1 MMEKLNVLMVSDDF
15 YPSVGGIAAH
25 VLEISRAIS
34 ALGHNVVLL
43 TKIYD
48 PKNELPEEVYV
59 GNVRVVRV
67 RVSNRRKI
75 RALEFMYK
83 GRRKIK
89 QLLEED
95 VFQVIHWHKLIADS
109 VITKIPFDGV
119 KIFTN
124 HSSTFLNWYA
134 QKKFTR
140 CRVLLGHMDG
150 VIAPSS
156 ELTSK
161 IAMVLP
167 KKAARNISNGVDV
180 SKFYPDKMM
189 RRVMRLKL
197 GYEAS
202 DKVVMIARRLEE
214 KNGVLYFTKAI
225 PKMLANNPTI
235 QILIVGSGSQEA
247 AIRTFIEE
255 NDMEERVT
263 IVTGVM
269 NPEMPH
275 YFNAAD
281 VVVLPSLMEATSI
294 AGLEA
299 MACGKP
305 LVGTSVG
312 GIPEIISPH
321 ETGLLVP
328 AKSIESLANGVLE
341 MLADEKKL
349 LEMGDKAL
357 KAVHDNFAWQEIA
370 RKTVAFYKQ
379 NLEA

>member
-1 MMEKLNVLMVSDDF
+1 MTEKLNVLMVSDDF

-34 ALGHNVVLL
+34 SLGHNVVLL
-43 TKIYD
+43 TKLYD
-48 PKNELPEEVYV
+48 PENNLPEEEYID
-59 GNVRVVRV
+59 NVRVVRIK
-67 RVSNRRKI
+67 VSNRRKI

-89 QLLEED
+89 QLLRENT
-95 VFQVIHWHKLIADS
+95 FQVIHWHKLIADS
-109 VITKIPFDGV
+109 IITKVPFDGV

-124 HSSTFLNWYA
+124 HSSTFLHWYE

-161 IAMVLP
+161 IADILP
-167 KKAARNISNGVDV
+167 EKPARNISNGVDI
-180 SKFYPDKMM
+180 SKFFPSN
-189 RRVMRLKL
+189 VMRSNMRVKL
-197 GYEAS
+197 GYRFE

-225 PKMLANNPTI
+225 PKMVAKDPTI
-235 QILIVGSGSQEA
+235 QILIVGSGSQED

-255 NDMEERVT
+255 NGLKDRVK
-263 IVTGVM
+263 IMTGVV
-269 NPEMPH
+269 NLEMPH

-305 LVGTSVG
+305 LIGTNVG
-312 GIPEIISPH
+312 GIPEIIHPGQ
-321 ETGLLVP
+321 TGYLVP
-328 AKSIESLANGVLE
+328 PKSSDALATGVLE
-341 MLADEKKL
+341 MLADEKQL
-349 LEMGDKAL
+349 YEMGDNAL
-357 KAVHDNFAWQEIA
+357 QIVYQNFAWQEIA
-370 RKTVAFYKQ
+370 RKTVAFYRQ
-379 NLEA
+379 NLKI

>member
-1 MMEKLNVLMVSDDF
+1 MAEKLNVLMVSDDF

-25 VLEISRAIS
+25 VLEISQAIS
-34 ALGHNVVLL
+34 QLGHNVVLL

-48 PKNELPEEVYV
+48 PQNELPEEVYI

-67 RVSNRRKI
+67 KVSNRRKI

-89 QLLEED
+89 QLLKENT
-95 VFQVIHWHKLIADS
+95 FQVIHWHKLIADS
-109 VITKIPFDGV
+109 IITKIPFDGV

-140 CRVLLGHMDG
+140 CRALLGHMDG

-161 IAMVLP
+161 IVTILP
-167 KKAARNISNGVDV
+167 EKPALNISNGVDV
-180 SKFYPDKMM
+180 SKFYPDKLM
-189 RRVMRLKL
+189 RHTMRLQL
-197 GYEAS
+197 GYEPT

-214 KNGVLYFTKAI
+214 KNGVLYFTQAI
-225 PKMLANNPTI
+225 PKLVASNPAI
-235 QILIVGSGSQEA
+235 QILIVGSGSQESS
-247 AIRTFIEE
+247 IRAFIAEHDLA
-255 NDMEERVT
+255 NRVT

-305 LVGTSVG
+305 LVGTNVG
-312 GIPEIISPH
+312 GIPEIITQG

-328 AKSIESLANGVLE
+328 AKSAEALANGILE
-341 MLADEKKL
+341 ILAEEKQL
-349 LEMGDKAL
+349 LKMGHQAL
-357 KAVHDNFAWQEIA
+357 QMVHKSFAWKEIA
-370 RKTVAFYKQ
+370 RKTVAFYQ
-379 NLEA
+379 QSLGA

>member
-1 MMEKLNVLMVSDDF
+1 MTEKLNVLMVSDDF

-34 ALGHNVVLL
+34 SLGHNVVLL
-43 TKIYD
+43 TKLYD
-48 PKNELPEEVYV
+48 PENNLPEEEYID
-59 GNVRVVRV
+59 NVRVVRIK
-67 RVSNRRKI
+67 VSNRRKI

-89 QLLEED
+89 QLLRENT
-95 VFQVIHWHKLIADS
+95 FQVIHWHKLIADS
-109 VITKIPFDGV
+109 IITKIPFDGV

-124 HSSTFLNWYA
+124 HSSTFLHWYE

-161 IAMVLP
+161 IADILP
-167 KKAARNISNGVDV
+167 EKPARNISNGVDI
-180 SKFYPDKMM
+180 SKFFPSN
-189 RRVMRLKL
+189 VMRSNMRVKL
-197 GYEAS
+197 GYS
-202 DKVVMIARRLEE
+202 FDDKVVMIARRLEE

-225 PKMLANNPTI
+225 PKMVANDPTI
-235 QILIVGSGSQEA
+235 QILIVGSGSQEV

-255 NDMEERVT
+255 NDLADRVT
-263 IVTGVM
+263 IMTGVM

-305 LVGTSVG
+305 LVGTNVG
-312 GIPEIISPH
+312 GIPEIIHPGQ
-321 ETGLLVP
+321 TGYLVP
-328 AKSIESLANGVLE
+328 SKSSDALATGVLE
-341 MLADEKKL
+341 MIADETQL
-349 LEMGDKAL
+349 YEMGDNAL
-357 KAVHDNFAWQEIA
+357 QSVYQNFAWQEIA
-370 RKTVAFYKQ
+370 RKTVAFYRQ
-379 NLEA
+379 NLKT